1 VNANVAGAS
10 NVVLTKDRIAAVVI
24 FLFSA
29 AVFVYSQNTLA
40 PSVRPFPSAI
50 AGIMAVL
57 SIAMFATTYI
67 KSLPQPD
74 DKPFFRNPLN
84 FVITIASIAGYF
96 FLLSKIGYFS
106 ATFVMVIGLSLLL
119 GYRRYGLIALT
130 AVGFLAFIYAVFVV
144 IFERPLPPEFFFDH

>member
-1 VNANVAGAS
+1 MPF
-10 NVVLTKDRIAAVVI
+10 TKDRIAAVVI

-29 AVFVYSQNTLA
+29 AVFAYSQNTLA

-57 SIAMFATTYI
+57 AVLMFASTYI
-67 KSLPQPD
+67 KGMPQPD
-74 DKPFFRNPLN
+74 DKPFFKSPLN
-84 FVITIASIAGYF
+84 FVITIASIAVYF

-130 AVGFLAFIYAVFVV
+130 AVGFLAFVYAVFVM
-144 IFERPLPPEFFFDH
+144 IFERPLPPEFFVDH